1 MPKQNKELGYMLQKD
16 QLFEWRSIYRNVT
29 LGLELQKKKDPES
42 LFRVKKMLQE
52 YGLEPFANAK
62 PSELS
67 GGMRQRAA
75 LIRTLAVDPEL
86 LLLDEPFS
94 ALDFL
99 TRISMQEWLL
109 GQWEKHKKT
118 ILFITH
124 DVEEAVF
131 LSGSV
136 LATTST
142 PIHALTEVPVPVGY
156 PRTRECLT
164 RPDMVTLREDLIDV
178 LRKQVQP

>member
-94 ALDFL
+94 ALDYQ
-99 TRISMQEWLL
+99 TRLSVSADICRIIRQERKTALLVTHDISEAISMSDRVVVLSRRPAV
-109 GQWEKHKKT
+109 
-118 ILFITH
+118 IRAIH
-124 DVEEAVF
+124 DLAPLRGLSPMERRDSEAF
-131 LSGSV
+131 RGFFNLIWKE
-136 LATTST
+136 L
-142 PIHALTEVPVPVGY
+142 
-156 PRTRECLT
+156 
-164 RPDMVTLREDLIDV
+164 DLDE
-178 LRKQVQP
+178 

>member
-1 MPKQNKELGYMLQKD
+1 MLTGEGISSRIRKTPVHTFQH
-16 QLFEWRSIYRNVT
+16 
-29 LGLELQKKKDPES
+29 
-42 LFRVKKMLQE
+42 
-52 YGLEPFANAK
+52 
-62 PSELS
+62 
-67 GGMRQRAA
+67 GGDNTGGRFNQSPAHDDAERGQQQRAA
-75 LIRTLAVDPEL
+75 LARILASRPRA

-136 LATTST
+136 LAVTST
-142 PIHALTEVPVPVGY
+142 PIHALTEVPVPADY

-164 RPDMVTLREDLIDV
+164 HPDMVALREDLINV
-178 LRKQVQP
+178 LRKQVAP